1 MGRWLMTFLIA
12 SALLGAALL
21 ALGPALAI
29 AGSWSGQ

>member
-1 MGRWLMTFLIA
+1 MGRWVMMLLVI
-12 SALLGAALL
+12 SALVGGALL